1 MSVAPASPP
10 PGAAV
15 ASALRFATVTRPTW
29 RLFCLPFAGGGA
41 AGYRTWHRTLPD
53 DVDVVALQLPG
64 RDAHRRVRPLDRI
77 ADMVQA
83 ARPVLEAEADLPYA
97 IFGHSMG
104 ALVAYELT
112 VALERDGHSTPSHL
126 FVSARRPPD
135 EPHDAAPIHGLP
147 DEQFLDELQGRY
159 GGVPEVVRR
168 EPDLLA
174 LLLPV
179 LRADVAAIETY
190 TPLTDRRVACPVRVY
205 GGAADR
211 HPRPEQLPGW
221 QRFADHDVSVQ
232 LFPGDHFYVATQ
244 QAALTADL
252 AARFAA
258 VLAPVEQR

>member
-1 MSVAPASPP
+1 MTVAPASPP
-10 PGAAV
+10 PSAAV
-15 ASALRFATVTRPTW
+15 ASSLRFATPTRPTW

-41 AGYRTWHRTLPD
+41 AGYRTWHRTLPE
-53 DVDVVALQLPG
+53 DVDVVAIQLPG

-83 ARPVLEAEADLPYA
+83 ARPVVEAEADLPYA

-112 VALERDGHSTPSHL
+112 VALERDGESPPSHL

-135 EPHDAAPIHGLP
+135 EQHEARPIHRLP

-159 GGVPEVVRR
+159 GGVPDVIRQ

-174 LLLPV
+174 LLLPT

-190 TPLTDRRVACPVRVY
+190 SPLTDRTIACPVRVY
-205 GGAADR
+205 GGADDR
-211 HPRPEQLPGW
+211 HPRPEQLSGW
-221 QRFADHDVSVQ
+221 QRFAGRPVSLQ
-232 LFPGDHFYVATQ
+232 LFPGDHFFLAAQ

-252 AARFAA
+252 AAQWAA
-258 VLAPVEQR
+258 VAAPVVHQ